1 MHPDFPENLRRAC
14 PALTKGDIRMCALLS
29 MDMDTKHIARILG
42 INPESVKKHRQR
54 LRAKFGIPPGVD
66 WPQFLSRF

>member
-1 MHPDFPENLRRAC
+1 
-14 PALTKGDIRMCALLS
+14 MCALLS